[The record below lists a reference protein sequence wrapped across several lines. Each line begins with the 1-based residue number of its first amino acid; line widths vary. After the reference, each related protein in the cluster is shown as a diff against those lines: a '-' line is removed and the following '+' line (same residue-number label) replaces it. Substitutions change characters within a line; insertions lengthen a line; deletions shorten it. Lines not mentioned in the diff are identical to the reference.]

1 MALQPLMCL
10 QKEQDII
17 SDCSKTCVG
26 EKQPSC
32 NIKHTTSQNYTILDT
47 YIFLDLIPAVL
58 YHTVMEQIA
67 SHGFVVMSPFVI
79 SYPTIE
85 YNTAWQIE
93 LHGWAE
99 RHVEDVL
106 INEYGETNAF

>member
-1 MALQPLMCL
+1 M
-10 QKEQDII
+10 
-17 SDCSKTCVG
+17 
-26 EKQPSC
+26 
-32 NIKHTTSQNYTILDT
+32 
-47 YIFLDLIPAVL
+47 L

-106 INEYGETNAF
+106 INEYGELMRSKDLKLDSYCTDA